1 MSQPVKV
8 HCPGC
13 KAKVR
18 VPSLERLERGVKCPA
33 CGKRFSRHAKP
44 SDGVPNAGQVDVNAS
59 QFDDSDTTEAAPEQS
74 VPSPAQDSPGSR
86 KTSVKMV
93 VGAVAV
99 LAAAGVWLGFGALQG
114 EQPGV
119 DPRPSEGL
127 AVPAV
132 SNGGAGNSV
141 ATNPAAP
148 NTTLVGTTPTSTDRV
163 PNRES
168 TRTVNASQATPQPR
182 PAADMATYRDH
193 VQPFLAKHCVDCHG
207 PDLAEGKL
215 RLDTIPADFFTRQSA
230 AQWVEVLDRLNLGE
244 MPPED
249 EARPDADELARV
261 TDWITTELAQVQSL
275 ASSTGG
281 RIVLRRLTRSEY
293 TNTVRDLFG
302 ITFFEGEGP
311 QDMLPPDGS
320 IKGFNKLSKAL
331 LLDPSLMEKY
341 VTVAQYVVE
350 KAIATRPPKAPS
362 RTIRFDF
369 ENTPGTPMG
378 YIVES
383 RHADAT
389 DEGMILYTSGAR
401 TFGELRHPFNNA
413 SSPECVGEVRLGE
426 FCKVVV

>member
-33 CGKRFSRHAKP
+33 RGQRFSRHAKP
-44 SDGVPNAGQVDVNAS
+44 AGESADAQQVSGNALLRD
-59 QFDDSDTTEAAPEQS
+59 AAPEEMEAVS
-74 VPSPAQDSPGSR
+74 GLVGGSAAEATIGR
-86 KTSVKMV
+86 RRTPLKIAT
-93 VGAVAV
+93 GAVAV
-99 LAAAGVWLGFGALQG
+99 LTVAAGVWFATGGFQG

-119 DPRPSEGL
+119 TPWPGGGLTVPEGI
-127 AVPAV
+127 
-132 SNGGAGNSV
+132 NGNAEGSV
-141 ATNPAAP
+141 AANPDATP
-148 NTTLVGTTPTSTDRV
+148 NTTLVNTSPSSSDTAPGRA
-163 PNRES
+163 S
-168 TRTVNASQATPQPR
+168 TRTTSVAQPTPRPR
-182 PAADMATYRDH
+182 PAADLATYRDH
-193 VQPFLAKHCVDCHG
+193 VQPFLTKHCVDCHG
-207 PDLAEGKL
+207 SDLAEGKL
-215 RLDTIPADFFTRQSA
+215 RLDTIPADFFTRQPA

-261 TDWITTELAQVQSL
+261 TDWITAELAQVQSL

-281 RIVLRRLTRSEY
+281 RIMLRRLTRSEY

-302 ITFFEGEGP
+302 IVFFEGEGP

-341 VTVAQYVVE
+341 VGVAQYVVE
-350 KAIATRPPKAPS
+350 KAVATRPPKAPS
-362 RTIRFDF
+362 RTMRFDF

-383 RHADAT
+383 RRD
-389 DEGMILYTSGAR
+389 G
-401 TFGELRHPFNNA
+401 
-413 SSPECVGEVRLGE
+413 
-426 FCKVVV
+426 